1 MTNDIRQLVKEVL
14 DQGYLMS
21 LATTDNGGV
30 WVCDVIY
37 IHDDDLN
44 IYWMSDKNARH
55 SQAIKKDN
63 KVAGSITY
71 STKSKVPNF
80 GIQFEGA
87 AEQLEGIQFML
98 LIKHLAKRSYPAPDI
113 SQATK
118 LMDGDVWYKLT
129 PKKIGLIDEE
139 NFGYD
144 RQNIEI

>member
-1 MTNDIRQLVKEVL
+1 MIDVRGRIKEVL
-14 DQGYLMS
+14 GQTHLMS
-21 LATTDNGGV
+21 LA
-30 WVCDVIY
+30 VCDENGPWVADVVFIY
-37 IHDDDLN
+37 DDDLN